1 MLCISTA
8 YMPCGVH
15 LSVRPSVCLSRSW
28 ILSKRIICVSS
39 NFFFTI
45 EPHHSRAIVF
55 PYQTLAI
62 FRRGL
67 PDGGVECR
75 WGIGKNRDSQ
85 PIWLYRV
92 LYTVWLPSAIH
103 TSAATDR
110 GKLTT
115 TVAGKWRR
123 LFFTGSTKCLWQE
136 ATTRE
141 RHLRYA

>member
-1 MLCISTA
+1 MHKHGLYAVRC
-8 YMPCGVH
+8 P
-15 LSVRPSVCLSRSW
+15 SVRPPVCLSVTFVDSVETNNM
-28 ILSKRIICVSS
+28 RIFK
-39 NFFFTI
+39 FFFTI

-115 TVAGKWRR
+115 TVAGKRRR